1 MRPYVLNRMGRALVA
16 SGIVYTATEQVNIL
30 PIAVTEFVSVGYEIS
45 YILPYFGN
53 ILWLI
58 LLFPNITNV
67 YSDVFLY
74 KKKEDNLQEQKYI
87 ILCIL
92 SYLYFYVASNYYI
105 F

>member
-16 SGIVYTATEQVNIL
+16 SGIAYTATEQINIF
-30 PIAVTEFVSVGYEIS
+30 PVAVTEIVSVVYEIS
-45 YILPYFGN
+45 YIFPYFGN

-87 ILCIL
+87 SLFIL
-92 SYLYFYVASNYYI
+92 SYLSFYIASNYDI